1 MIRFAQAKDVP
12 TIHRLICELENTPF
26 EFESFQRNFEK
37 LLEDDTVFMY
47 VYEEETIK
55 GFMDMTITLQLHHN
69 AWIAEIKEL
78 IVDPAYRGQKIGKQ
92 LLDKGIETAQEKN
105 CVRIELASNQKRKEA
120 HRFYLREG
128 MNCTHYAFTLDL

>member
-55 GFMDMTITLQLHHN
+55 GFM
-69 AWIAEIKEL
+69 
-78 IVDPAYRGQKIGKQ
+78 
-92 LLDKGIETAQEKN
+92 
-105 CVRIELASNQKRKEA
+105 
-120 HRFYLREG
+120 
-128 MNCTHYAFTLDL
+128 TH